1 MCECNCRRDTPSWEF
16 GTSAVLVAD
25 LEVFR
30 LHNVRLYELFYAE
43 RARVSLP
50 QRASV
55 RAFLGD
61 PQHRLASFGFAKT
74 EVRLAR
80 DGNGY
85 SFCEYQEFH
94 GKWATWCWEKS
105 PILNP
110 GKFYNRLR
118 EQEQYA
124 CHRALLRILRKENDF
139 LKGRKVLTNPTIAHV
154 LPEHVVQLIATF
166 VAIDKATVEA
176 MTYVKRTLFLKNKP
190 WRRV

>member
-1 MCECNCRRDTPSWEF
+1 MGVRYFSSCRSSPRRIPL
-16 GTSAVLVAD
+16 A
-25 LEVFR
+25 
-30 LHNVRLYELFYAE
+30 
-43 RARVSLP
+43 

-85 SFCEYQEFH
+85 SFCEFKEEH

-110 GKFYNRLR
+110 GSFYNRLR
-118 EQEQYA
+118 QQEKHA

-139 LKGRKVLTNPTIAHV
+139 LKGRKVLTNPRIAHV
-154 LPEHVVQLIATF
+154 LPENVVQLIATF

-176 MTYVKRTLFLKNKP
+176 MTYVTRTLLLKNKP
-190 WRRV
+190 LATCLTSTPPTKNAD